1 MNVSGAVSVQ
11 RAACGVFRVST
22 GVVRC
27 VGRHL
32 RSCLRTLAG
41 VLACVCIDS
50 AANGTTVPGVAGV
63 QAAVGDEDVE
73 QRGLLRRVREVEE
86 ALGKESWLEAV
97 QRFDEAWGLACEGD
111 DPLLERRGTEQRQ
124 LAPGESD
131 VLAGGKARLESV
143 FRGAGEEFRVLYGQQ
158 FNTAAAQA
166 LRNVIEQ
173 GDAAGLRS
181 VASRY
186 QWTPSGPLAFRLR
199 ARMNIESGDF
209 LEAGLLLV
217 RAADVSGSAAGLLR
231 LQAAWCFG
239 KAGLLADAGEM
250 FAALRAGGVLP
261 IPAGDEGAAKLARE
275 LEDLLG
281 SGSGVSAGAGDWLQ
295 PLGDYRRLRPQ
306 PLASL
311 RLGSEWSESLFELQD
326 VLYAERMNPFLSR
339 VGERV
344 EQLWRQG
351 LEQGG
356 AAIPAAQPLV
366 AGGRVYVRTPVS
378 IQSWSLATG
387 ELIWEAARPD
397 RSLKEAIEE
406 LGEEDS
412 RGKELMLA
420 DLIHRQ
426 SLRGVTGSQ
435 MSISGSTLFV
445 VEETAST
452 AGDFASVRGMIRG
465 MPTVPTNYIRA
476 YDVETGLFLWEIGG
490 QTQNAVPGEPQRAN
504 LLAGYY
510 FLGAP
515 LVLGNRIYVLAENG
529 EGIYLVRI
537 GEPDA
542 MSGRSNPQILASQ
555 LLGVP
560 ELKLAEHPL
569 RRHAG
574 LVPTFARGL
583 LICPTCDNRV
593 TAVSAEDLSIRW
605 IARYAGILQPEEIGD
620 GRTII
625 LFGAQNSLRSDAVD
639 MESRWSDFL
648 PRVIGG
654 RVLITP
660 RDSDQL
666 YCLDV
671 ETGRQQWAAPRGGFH
686 GIAGA
691 NSELVILSGRRQAGA
706 VKLESGKPAWTT
718 ILPEGT
724 VCGSG
729 IFTGELLQLPTD
741 APSLVSLD
749 VSDGRILA
757 IQPWSSGG
765 APGNLLSLPEGTL
778 VQGLTRIQ
786 WLPRVTVELRPM
798 ERALQ
803 LVLGG
808 DSAAGRGV
816 LEEYLRE
823 QPGDQSARLMLIDL
837 MLGELSAGGDGV
849 EDLVRR
855 VEELLRETAREGE
868 IGAVFHALLGM
879 TLPDAAGLP
888 GVLRTAGRRREEA
901 LREILLRRETEGAAG
916 SSRDELRQRLRRM
929 VLELPRA
936 LQSAASVAG
945 LDRSQGDVL
954 AAAIREGLLR
964 RDLSERSEL
973 RMELSGAAVEAA
985 AAMTGEQR
993 LDFSMTLM
1001 RAGLPECA
1009 GAVLQGLEVDQVD
1022 VGGGV
1027 LRGSRVA
1034 AELAELQALRES
1046 SVGRAERLQRL
1057 LSDWQTP
1064 DSAWQLWTLLRVL
1077 REQSKLAG
1085 EAAGVLEG
1093 ELAGAL
1099 SEAARGLLSARPS
1112 SIWPAEIGVEVS
1124 DDQTMLGAAGVP
1136 GLIPVRPIPLY
1147 GDGGLYRGWS
1157 LVLAKPG
1164 NRVVAYDPD
1173 GQLRWTFQPDWPMD
1187 NYAVGYRLN
1196 AWGFAYGRLLVL
1208 YLQGVVSV
1216 LDMSAASGKSAPGLL
1231 WRTTPE
1237 QSSGVGVVEDPRGFL
1252 PPEERIEQYQLL
1264 PGGYFPLGPVSEF
1277 GVPVISGRRLQM
1289 LSLFTGA
1296 RLWELD
1302 VVPADARLLLDGD
1315 RLLVFSDSA
1324 RQTEVRS
1331 AVDGTL
1337 LTTHRLPAWW
1347 GEAGSNLGLSA
1358 LEIEVEEG
1366 TETIW
1371 RVNVE
1376 GRRCVLFRL
1385 TAGGSRLECRDLLTD
1400 ESLWGIGLPERTIVS
1415 NVADG
1420 VVALLSEGRQLKIVN
1435 LSDGSLRMESEL
1447 TPVVEPR
1454 KLYLRH
1460 SHGVFVVLPEGLS
1473 EEDPSLDEF
1482 NPLIDAVRVHGRVY
1496 GIDDGD
1502 GRLLWEHSVRH
1513 RQLRL
1518 EHCTQTRPLLSVF
1531 PLLVLLT
1538 RERDRTAAE
1547 FSVPVGA
1554 EVLDVRTGRVLH
1566 QDANTGRTQNEIW
1579 LSAPLA
1585 GELLLSFDNR
1595 RVRFIGT
1602 PAGLEKK

>member
-1 MNVSGAVSVQ
+1 MLAYVSVCSDVDGG
-11 RAACGVFRVST
+11 AALGGVR
-22 GVVRC
+22 
-27 VGRHL
+27 
-32 RSCLRTLAG
+32 
-41 VLACVCIDS
+41 
-50 AANGTTVPGVAGV
+50 V
-63 QAAVGDEDVE
+63 QAAPGDEDVE
-73 QRGLLRRVREVEE
+73 QRGLLRRVKDVEE
-86 ALGKESWLEAV
+86 ALARESWLEAV
-97 QRFDEAWGLACEGD
+97 QGFDEAWGLACEGD
-111 DPLLERRGTEQRQ
+111 DPLLEQRGTEQRQ
-124 LAPGESD
+124 LAAGESD

-143 FRGAGEEFRVLYGQQ
+143 YRGAGEEFRGLYGQQ
-158 FNTAAAQA
+158 FNDTAARV
-166 LRNVIEQ
+166 LRGVLEQ
-173 GDAAGLRS
+173 GDAAGLGK

-186 QWTPSGPLAFRLR
+186 QWTPSGPLALRLR

-209 LEAGLLLV
+209 LEAGLLLT
-217 RAADVSGSAAGLLR
+217 RAADVSQSADGVLR
-231 LQAAWCFG
+231 LQAAWCFA

-250 FAALRAGGVLP
+250 FAELRVGGELP
-261 IPAGDEGAAKLARE
+261 IPPGDSGAAGLVRE
-275 LEDLLG
+275 LESLLG
-281 SGSGVSAGAGDWLQ
+281 GGSGGPAATRDWLQ

-306 PLASL
+306 QLASL
-311 RLGSEWSESLFELQD
+311 RLSSAWSESLFELQD

-356 AAIPAAQPLV
+356 AATPAAQPLV

-378 IQSWSLATG
+378 IQSWSLGTG
-387 ELIWEAARPD
+387 ELIWEASRPD
-397 RSLKEAIEE
+397 RSLKETIEE

-412 RGKELMLA
+412 RGAELMLA

-426 SLRGVTGSQ
+426 SLRGVTGTQ

-445 VEETAST
+445 VEETASS

-542 MSGRSNPQILASQ
+542 ASGLSNPQILASQ

-691 NSELVILSGRRQAGA
+691 TSELVILAGRRQAGG
-706 VKLESGKPAWTT
+706 VRVDSGKLAWTT
-718 ILPEGT
+718 TLPEGT

-741 APSLVSLD
+741 TPSLVSLD
-749 VSDGRILA
+749 VKEGRILA
-757 IQPWSSGG
+757 IQPWTAGSV
-765 APGNLLSLPEGTL
+765 PGNLLSLPEGTL

-786 WLPRVTVELRPM
+786 WLPRVTEELRPM
-798 ERALQ
+798 EQALQ

-808 DSAAGRGV
+808 DAAAGREV
-816 LEEYLRE
+816 LEGYLRE

-837 MLGELSAGGDGV
+837 MLGELRAGGAGAA
-849 EDLVRR
+849 DLVPRL
-855 VEELLRETAREGE
+855 EELLRETAREGE
-868 IGAVFHALLGM
+868 MGAVFHAMLGM
-879 TLPDAAGLP
+879 TLPDVAGLP
-888 GVLRTAGRRREEA
+888 VVLRTAGRRREEA

-916 SSRDELRQRLRRM
+916 SSLDELRQRLRRM

-936 LQSAASVAG
+936 MQSAAAVAG

-964 RDLSERSEL
+964 REILERSRLRVEL
-973 RMELSGAAVEAA
+973 AEAA
-985 AAMTGEQR
+985 IEAASAMTGEQR

-1009 GAVLQGLEVDQVD
+1009 GAVLEKSGSDSSD
-1022 VGGGV
+1022 AGGGDV
-1027 LRGSRVA
+1027 RGLRA
-1034 AELAELQALRES
+1034 ARELADLQALRERS
-1046 SVGRAERLQRL
+1046 LGRPERLQRL
-1057 LSDWQTP
+1057 LSGWQTP
-1064 DSAWQLWTLLRVL
+1064 NSAWQLWTLMRVL
-1077 REQSKLAG
+1077 REQCAAVG
-1085 EAAGVLEG
+1085 EPPEVLEE
-1093 ELAGAL
+1093 ELRGAL
-1099 SEAARGLLSARPS
+1099 SEGGRGLLNGGPA

-1124 DDQTMLGAAGVP
+1124 DDLTMLNAAGVP
-1136 GLIPVRPIPLY
+1136 GLIPVRPIPIF

-1164 NRVVAYDPD
+1164 NRIVAYDPD
-1173 GQLRWTFQPDWPMD
+1173 GQLRWTFQPDWPLD

-1208 YLQGVVSV
+1208 YLQGVVAV
-1216 LDMSAASGKSAPGLL
+1216 LDMSAASGKPEPGLL

-1237 QSSGVGVVEDPRGFL
+1237 HSSGVGVVEDPRDFL
-1252 PPEERIEQYQLL
+1252 APEERIEQYQLL

-1337 LTTHRLPAWW
+1337 LNTHRLPAWW
-1347 GEAGSNLGLSA
+1347 GEAGSNQGLSA
-1358 LEIEVEEG
+1358 LEIDVEEG

-1371 RVNVE
+1371 RVHAE

-1400 ESLWGIGLPERTIVS
+1400 ESTWGIGLPERTVVS

-1420 VVALLSEGRQLKIVN
+1420 VVALLSEGRELRIVN
-1435 LSDGSLRMESEL
+1435 LLDGSVRVEREL
-1447 TPVVEPR
+1447 SPVVEPR

-1460 SHGVFVVLPEGLS
+1460 SHGVYVVLPEALS

-1482 NPLIDAVRVHGRVY
+1482 NPLLDAVRVHGRAY
-1496 GIDDGD
+1496 GIADGD
-1502 GRLLWEHSVRH
+1502 GRLLWEHPVRH

-1554 EVLDVRTGRVLH
+1554 EILDVRTGRVLH